1 MQSSSDLNQALQSL
15 QLQTKKDLEEIHTKE
30 EVRRHTEQ
38 DTLTLTNEIQKL
50 ENDIH
55 LAEQS
60 ILKMKQEIGLK
71 KRKIEENKKIIAKAM
86 QDVSHLQLEARV
98 NQNKLSNTER
108 DYREGLAQA
117 SKMSRSG
124 GSSGMKRY

>member
-1 MQSSSDLNQALQSL
+1 
-15 QLQTKKDLEEIHTKE
+15 
-30 EVRRHTEQ
+30 
-38 DTLTLTNEIQKL
+38 
-50 ENDIH
+50 
-55 LAEQS
+55 
-60 ILKMKQEIGLK
+60 MKQEIGLK